1 VRHTD
6 FIFSVVAEELG
17 LIGAV
22 FVLLLFFVLLMRL
35 LRIADLARD
44 TFGRLIVIGIT
55 SLIFFQAAVN
65 IGMNLNLL
73 PVTGKPLPLISYGG
87 SSLLVFLIG
96 IGLVQ
101 SVAIRFKKLE
111 F

>member
-1 VRHTD
+1 V
-6 FIFSVVAEELG
+6 
-17 LIGAV
+17 
-22 FVLLLFFVLLMRL
+22 
-35 LRIADLARD
+35 ADLARD
-44 TFGRLIVIGIT
+44 SFGRLLVIGVA

-87 SSLLVFLIG
+87 SSLLIFMLG
-96 IGLVQ
+96 IGLAE
-101 SVAIRFKKLE
+101 SVAMRYRKLE

>member
-1 VRHTD
+1 
-6 FIFSVVAEELG
+6 VVAEELG
-17 LIGAV
+17 FIGAM

-44 TFGRLIVIGIT
+44 SFGRLIVIGIT
-55 SLIFFQAAVN
+55 SLIFFQVAVN

-87 SSLLVFLIG
+87 SSLLIFLIG

-101 SVAIRFKKLE
+101 SIAIRFKKLE